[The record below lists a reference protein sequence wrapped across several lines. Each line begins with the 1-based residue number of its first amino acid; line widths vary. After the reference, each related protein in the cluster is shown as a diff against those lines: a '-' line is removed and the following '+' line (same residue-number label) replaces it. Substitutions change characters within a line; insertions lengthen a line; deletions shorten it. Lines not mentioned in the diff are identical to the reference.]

1 MKNCKFINELNR
13 LRKSSSDSIDN
24 VEKFDQFKSYMHVV
38 RKMEEDLKGL
48 LRKVNASGKKTLV
61 LLCGSAGDGK
71 SHLLSYLKNLD
82 EEHLIDDYFVYND
95 ATESSAP
102 SKTAIETLNE
112 FLSDYRD
119 ENLASLGQ
127 NVILAIN
134 LGVLS
139 NFIDSKYADHF
150 CTLRKYIENSDIL
163 TSRVN
168 NNEYD
173 CESNFQH
180 ISFSDYNLYSLSAEG
195 IHADYIEKLL
205 EKADRTKR
213 YSNIAL
219 KIIER
224 YEIELQKRKI
234 DVLAETI
241 TNCYTKLANKKN
253 LIKTIVMDPETLDLK
268 YLSEEGIEIPKDSLS
283 AGEQQ
288 LMVISI
294 LWALA
299 ICSKKKLPVIID
311 TPLSRLDSLHRTAL
325 ITTYFPNAG
334 EQTIILSTD
343 SEIDENYYELMR
355 ENVGDEFTLK
365 YDEDSKSTSIERGY
379 LIGAKL

>member
-1 MKNCKFINELNR
+1 MR
-13 LRKSSSDSIDN
+13 
-24 VEKFDQFKSYMHVV
+24 
-38 RKMEEDLKGL
+38 
-48 LRKVNASGKKTLV
+48 
-61 LLCGSAGDGK
+61 
-71 SHLLSYLKNLD
+71 
-82 EEHLIDDYFVYND
+82 
-95 ATESSAP
+95 
-102 SKTAIETLNE
+102 
-112 FLSDYRD
+112 FLSDSRRSRNFSRSKKRKILYNECGFEFDGQFPVRLQSD
-119 ENLASLGQ
+119 GKQENK
-127 NVILAIN
+127 
-134 LGVLS
+134 
-139 NFIDSKYADHF
+139 NF
-150 CTLRKYIENSDIL
+150 
-163 TSRVN
+163 
-168 NNEYD
+168 
-173 CESNFQH
+173 
-180 ISFSDYNLYSLSAEG
+180 
-195 IHADYIEKLL
+195 
-205 EKADRTKR
+205 
-213 YSNIAL
+213 
-219 KIIER
+219 
-224 YEIELQKRKI
+224 ELQKRKI